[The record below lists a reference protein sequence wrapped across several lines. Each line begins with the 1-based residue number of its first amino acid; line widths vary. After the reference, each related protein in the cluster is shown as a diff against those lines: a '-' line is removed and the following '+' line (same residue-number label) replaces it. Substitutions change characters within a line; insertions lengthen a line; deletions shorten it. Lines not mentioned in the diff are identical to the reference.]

1 MTNKAREL
9 LQKMASA
16 YDVDHRNDFDS
27 TFYIGFPDAV
37 IRELDIGN
45 YIVKQNDVTGTI
57 KLTDY
62 GYNEAKK

>member
-1 MTNKAREL
+1 MTDKALEL

-16 YDVDHRNDFDS
+16 YDVDQHNDFDS
-27 TFYIGFPDAV
+27 SFYIGFPDTV

-45 YIVKQNDVTGTI
+45 YIVMQNNIAGTI
-57 KLTDY
+57 QLTEY